1 MSLPLTTSGMLSSH
15 GPRPRSRVRY
25 LVDECLGRRIV
36 TELRDRGNDVVWVR
50 ESASGMSDE
59 DVLAWSVRD
68 RRVLLTEDFDYGELI
83 FGQGRSAYGVVILR
97 LSAFRGSW
105 AEVATAV
112 TQRLEKVQGRLT
124 GNLTVLDPTRIKPR
138 ALPAS

>member
-1 MSLPLTTSGMLSSH
+1 
-15 GPRPRSRVRY
+15 
-25 LVDECLGRRIV
+25 
-36 TELRDRGNDVVWVR
+36 
-50 ESASGMSDE
+50 MSDE